1 MSSLTGSASPE
12 FQKSPKKKQ
21 PVASQ
26 RYLLVIWL
34 IATLGVFANLT
45 FQWQNNQRIFNQRLA
60 YIQQLYTDR
69 FASAASDVDLLKT
82 HQKQSQLANEPEAVA
97 LLVNS
102 NGQLLRTVP
111 DQPGLQHLL
120 GEEIPLRMFS
130 VIKHNASNQT
140 VIPLQDIASDQTR
153 LTRISVLPGNDAF
166 LAVSLPASIRNKAF
180 IRSIA
185 YTLTTWILL
194 TLAITLI
201 FININKQVQQTK
213 TRKNT
218 YLKALNKAEKRS
230 ALLMNNI
237 PGCAYKIN
245 YPHHRILLST
255 GGCKDILG
263 ADSQALIDQKKTML
277 DFIHPDERQK
287 YLKEIEYHVQ
297 QQTGFELI
305 YRIATDKHEV
315 RWVMNRGHIVVDK
328 DRQLTIEGLLLDVT
342 DHKLSQQQVEYLAT
356 RDPLT
361 ELANRYFFNDELVR
375 VLHSDNVRELSFAL
389 LFIDL
394 DRFKTINDSL
404 GHQVGDKLL
413 KQAAD
418 RLKTIQD
425 NNHLVARLGGDEF
438 IVMLKD
444 PGNQGEITQ
453 LANTIISTLNQVYQ
467 VDYHRLNTS
476 CSIGISLFPQHSS
489 DPHELIRHADTAMY
503 KAKDK
508 GGNCYEFFTDEMNH
522 QANTRLSL
530 ENDLRKAIQNQ
541 EFELYYQ
548 PQVVTHDNRLLGA
561 EALIRWRH
569 PTLGQIS
576 PADFIP
582 IAEETGLIKDIG
594 KWALLEACSTF
605 ANWNT
610 CYGLNLKIAVN
621 VSVRQ
626 LDDLFVAQVQDVLK
640 KTRISPDHLEL
651 EITES
656 LLMNNVEGYIEL
668 LERIKCLGIN
678 FAMDDFGTGYSSLS
692 YLKQFPISKLK
703 IDREFIRDINN
714 DPDDAAIVRAIIAMA
729 KTLNL
734 GIVAEGIEN
743 MDQLS
748 LLQQLDCDSYQG
760 FYFSR
765 PLSKNDFFTQYVE
778 PEKSMALT
786 EKVTS

>member
-1 MSSLTGSASPE
+1 MSAIARSPSSPDS
-12 FQKSPKKKQ
+12 QGLPKKKKQ
-21 PVASQ
+21 SVTSQ
-26 RYLLVIWL
+26 RYLLAVWL
-34 IATLGVFANLT
+34 IATFGLIANLA
-45 FQWQNNQRIFNQRLA
+45 FQWQNNQQLFEQRLDFTH
-60 YIQQLYTDR
+60 QLYLDR
-69 FASAASDVDLLKT
+69 FLYSANNADKL
-82 HQKQSQLANEPEAVA
+82 QQPLANEPGAIA
-97 LLVNS
+97 LFVS
-102 NGQLLRTVP
+102 PDGLLLKADP
-111 DQPGLQHLL
+111 EQPGLQHLL
-120 GEEIPLRMFS
+120 GEEIPLRMLS
-130 VIKHNASNQT
+130 PIQNNASTKT
-140 VIPLQDIASDQTR
+140 VIALPDVASDQTR
-153 LTRISVLPGNDAF
+153 LARVSVLPGDNTF
-166 LAVSLPASIRNKAF
+166 MVVSLPEALRTNAF
-180 IRSIA
+180 IQRSAYDIA
-185 YTLTTWILL
+185 IWALL
-194 TLAITLI
+194 TLAVVLI
-201 FININKQVQQTK
+201 FANMKKHLHRTK
-213 TRKNT
+213 TREET
-218 YLKALNKAEKRS
+218 YLKALNKAEQRS

-245 YPHHRILLST
+245 YPHHRIMLTTS
-255 GGCKDILG
+255 GCKDILG
-263 ADSQALIDQKKTML
+263 EDSQELINHKKTML

-297 QQTGFELI
+297 SQTSFELI
-305 YRIATDKHEV
+305 YRIVLDNQDF
-315 RWVMNRGHIVVDK
+315 RWVMNRGQIVVEK

-361 ELANRYFFNDELVR
+361 ELANRYFFNDELIR
-375 VLHSDNVRELSFAL
+375 QLHSDNVQELSFAL

-425 NNHLVARLGGDEF
+425 KNHLVARLGGDEF

-444 PGNQGEITQ
+444 PDSKREITE
-453 LANTIISTLNQVYQ
+453 LADNIIRTLNQVYQ
-467 VDYHRLNTS
+467 VEYNRLNTS
-476 CSIGISLFPQHSS
+476 CSIGISLFPQDSS

-548 PQVVTHDNRLLGA
+548 PQVATQDNQLLGA

-569 PTLGQIS
+569 PTQGQIS

-582 IAEETGLIKDIG
+582 IAEETGLIKEIG
-594 KWALLEACSTF
+594 KWALMEACSTF
-605 ANWNT
+605 SSWNKA
-610 CYGLNLKIAVN
+610 YGLDLKIAVN

-626 LDDLFVAQVQDVLK
+626 LDDLFVAQVQDTLN
-640 KTRISPDHLEL
+640 KTRIDPSNLEL

-656 LLMNNVEGYIEL
+656 LLMNNVKGYIEL
-668 LERIKCLGIN
+668 LERIKRQGIN

-703 IDREFIRDINN
+703 IDREFIREINN
-714 DPDDAAIVRAIIAMA
+714 DQDDAAIVRAIIAMA

-743 MDQLS
+743 IDQLS
-748 LLQQLDCDSYQG
+748 LLQDLNCDSYQG

-765 PLSKNDFFTQYVE
+765 PLPKDDFFTQYIE
-778 PEKSMALT
+778 PEKSMTMPERAIN
-786 EKVTS
+786 